1 MLGQCIEEYSTLE
14 RRKEKEKKGKKAKCM
29 AQREHFEKGDI
40 KGCHYRAVGFFFF
53 FNHFRAMPLQY
64 TLSSLLIKTSIIS

>member
-1 MLGQCIEEYSTLE
+1 MHRRIQHLGKEEGE
-14 RRKEKEKKGKKAKCM
+14 REKGEKAKCM

-40 KGCHYRAVGFFFF
+40 KGCHYRAVGFFSFLIILG
-53 FNHFRAMPLQY
+53 AMPLQY